1 MRRVLEQLFDQS
13 EEAGR
18 DAGDQQAGREGEVVW
33 RGRVSGERV
42 CVSRFGDLGL
52 LRGGLEFKF
61 GHFDVRTVLDK
72 ER

>member
-1 MRRVLEQLFDQS
+1 M
-13 EEAGR
+13 
-18 DAGDQQAGREGEVVW
+18 
-33 RGRVSGERV
+33 SGERV